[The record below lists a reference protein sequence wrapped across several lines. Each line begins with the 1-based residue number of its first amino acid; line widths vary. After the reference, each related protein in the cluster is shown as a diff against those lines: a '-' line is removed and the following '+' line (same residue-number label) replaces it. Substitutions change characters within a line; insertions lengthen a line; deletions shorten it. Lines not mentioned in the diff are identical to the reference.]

1 MLIDLKPNII
11 KYITGN
17 ITPKEKKQNY
27 FRSLYETNSSIEQA
41 LAEKGISVNH
51 YSILTTTTTS
61 NYLVYGGYLVDGNTR
76 GFIAVLDQ
84 KGNVLELITKYDSGS
99 YLQWIWYLDY
109 DENGTI
115 YGIDE
120 APNSPYNLRII
131 LLNNVA
137 LETSKGYF
145 CKLRASYYISQSNYD
160 IPASQRFSISWQD
173 YSMPHIIRKVPGE
186 ATYFIFGSYGGN
198 YSCLIKFVNNVG
210 MPNEWEVYQGHEL
223 DAQADIINRCDM
235 QVEKENDTYK
245 AYLYYIDTNATT
257 LKYEFF
263 NGTALT
269 NYTEYSIGK
278 PIMSIRI
285 ADRDTMYFTTR
296 YNNQDGTY
304 LMNLNEIDK
313 ESLTTITSFTF
324 EASIPSFNLCVEN
337 GILYGIA
344 KGNTTINST
353 AQYNYVCVA
362 YKEGEY
368 VVSPVY
374 SFVPNPTTIINFN
387 TAVQS
392 SFALHKFI
400 VLSNDK
406 VYHPSVV
413 IYDSMYSGD
422 PYENYGIAS
431 IQKGELYSN
440 QNIVF
445 ARGLYNKQI
454 YKNQTTSTIEIPNGY
469 LNDSPITEEIIL
481 SKDNNLLITEN
492 ETINKNIYE
501 NLFLNFTY
509 YLSVIDDDTDT
520 TYPEIA
526 NYINRNI
533 NVGNEENFNTTKI
546 TKLRVNYQDYSVM
559 QNITWEKVDNIH
571 YQMSVVIDTTQIP
584 LSIDFMSNDETTIYL
599 TKELNLDQG
608 KFYILTQKIR
618 IE

>member
-1 MLIDLKPNII
+1 
-11 KYITGN
+11 
-17 ITPKEKKQNY
+17 
-27 FRSLYETNSSIEQA
+27 
-41 LAEKGISVNH
+41 
-51 YSILTTTTTS
+51 
-61 NYLVYGGYLVDGNTR
+61 
-76 GFIAVLDQ
+76 
-84 KGNVLELITKYDSGS
+84 
-99 YLQWIWYLDY
+99 
-109 DENGTI
+109 
-115 YGIDE
+115 
-120 APNSPYNLRII
+120 
-131 LLNNVA
+131 
-137 LETSKGYF
+137 
-145 CKLRASYYISQSNYD
+145 
-160 IPASQRFSISWQD
+160 
-173 YSMPHIIRKVPGE
+173 
-186 ATYFIFGSYGGN
+186 
-198 YSCLIKFVNNVG
+198 
-210 MPNEWEVYQGHEL
+210 
-223 DAQADIINRCDM
+223 
-235 QVEKENDTYK
+235 
-245 AYLYYIDTNATT
+245 
-257 LKYEFF
+257 
-263 NGTALT
+263 
-269 NYTEYSIGK
+269 
-278 PIMSIRI
+278 
-285 ADRDTMYFTTR
+285 
-296 YNNQDGTY
+296 
-304 LMNLNEIDK
+304 MNLNEIDK

-324 EASIPSFNLCVEN
+324 EASTPSFNLCVEN

-374 SFVPNPTTIINFN
+374 SFEPNPTTIINFN

-509 YLSVIDDDTDT
+509 YLSVIDDDTYT